1 MKSTKSKITLIKKFK
16 KEKEWVKNLVN
27 RLMFLI
33 ILIWIV
39 FSATKGGI
47 YIISFTSLIGAPV
60 GIASASFS
68 IVFSLIIGIINK
80 LLHMRRNK
88 KRKHNKIVMLARS
101 KLNSIE
107 TLVSQAFIDIEISQK
122 IVMKNMN

>member
-80 LLHMRRNK
+80 LLHMRTNK

-107 TLVSQAFIDIEISQK
+107 TLVSQVFIDIEISQK

>member
-80 LLHMRRNK
+80 LLHMRTNK

>member
-1 MKSTKSKITLIKKFK
+1 
-16 KEKEWVKNLVN
+16 
-27 RLMFLI
+27 MFLI
-33 ILIWIV
+33 IFIWIV

-47 YIISFTSLIGAPV
+47 YIISFTSVIGAPV

-88 KRKHNKIVMLARS
+88 KRKHNKIFMLARS

-107 TLVSQAFIDIEISQK
+107 TLVSQALIDIEISQK
-122 IVMKNMN
+122 IVMKKMN

>member
-1 MKSTKSKITLIKKFK
+1 
-16 KEKEWVKNLVN
+16 
-27 RLMFLI
+27 MFLI

-80 LLHMRRNK
+80 LLHMRTNK

-107 TLVSQAFIDIEISQK
+107 TLVSQALIDIEISQK
-122 IVMKNMN
+122 IVMKKMN

>member
-47 YIISFTSLIGAPV
+47 YIISFTSVIGAPV

-80 LLHMRRNK
+80 LLHMRTNK

>member
-80 LLHMRRNK
+80 LLHMRTNK

-107 TLVSQAFIDIEISQK
+107 TLVSQALIDIEISQK
-122 IVMKNMN
+122 IVMKKMN

>member
-33 ILIWIV
+33 IFIWIV

-47 YIISFTSLIGAPV
+47 YIISFTSVIGAPV

-88 KRKHNKIVMLARS
+88 KRKHNKIFMLARS

-107 TLVSQAFIDIEISQK
+107 TLVSQALIDIEISQK
-122 IVMKNMN
+122 IVMKKMN

>member
-1 MKSTKSKITLIKKFK
+1 MKSTKSKITLIKKFI

-33 ILIWIV
+33 IFIWIV

-47 YIISFTSLIGAPV
+47 YIISFTSVIGAPV

-88 KRKHNKIVMLARS
+88 KRKHNKIFMLARS

-107 TLVSQAFIDIEISQK
+107 TLVSQALIDIEISQK
-122 IVMKNMN
+122 IVMKKMN

>member
-80 LLHMRRNK
+80 LLHMRTNK

-122 IVMKNMN
+122 IVMKNLN

>member
-1 MKSTKSKITLIKKFK
+1 
-16 KEKEWVKNLVN
+16 
-27 RLMFLI
+27 MFLI

-47 YIISFTSLIGAPV
+47 YIISFTSVIGAPV

-68 IVFSLIIGIINK
+68 IVFSLIIRIINK
-80 LLHMRRNK
+80 LLHMRTNK